1 MSEIEQILL
10 SGRSAHDDTVQA
22 VSAAEISDASS
33 RLGFSFPESY
43 LQFVKLGGLAELRI
57 NHRVLSPIEI
67 LEALRYVDGSKY
79 VPFADNGCGD
89 LYCWERVAA
98 AEPPV
103 VFADHEDNQYL
114 ADSEGFI
121 EWLRKNRF

>member
-1 MSEIEQILL
+1 MTEIEQILL
-10 SGRSAHDDTVQA
+10 SGRSARDDTVQS
-22 VSAAEISDASS
+22 VSATEVGDASNLLS
-33 RLGFSFPESY
+33 FTFPESY
-43 LQFVKLGGLAELRI
+43 LHFVKLGGLAELRI
-57 NHRVLSPIEI
+57 NHRVLSPVEI
-67 LEALRYVDGSKY
+67 LAALRYVDGTKY

-98 AEPPV
+98 VEPPV
-103 VFADHEDNQYL
+103 IFADHESNQYL